1 MSAQSRRPLRNI
13 RTGIAVAL
21 IALTGTYVL
30 ADPVDDGVRANGTV
44 AYTEQA
50 AAVQLRSSGSVS
62 IGTYDG
68 GYVDF
73 AITTPTSSSEDLSYG
88 TSETASTTAGEVT
101 IVGTSIYLG
110 NGTTADN
117 IGSVDSTYN
126 GQDGER
132 LRINFVNSFSNASF
146 EEATLTG
153 WTKLES
159 QVVLG
164 STTIAGYVAIDRRN
178 YSGMGCANDYDDGVY
193 TGSNANMSRKS
204 VTVTSASASDGT
216 KSLLLDMYATAGSGG
231 GWVIHG
237 PAVYSDQ
244 FQATSGDEISF
255 DWKAIGGGDDYSVF
269 GYIVNVANGSQTT
282 VLDAYEQRDG
292 LKTNWTTASVEIPAS
307 GNYRF
312 VFVAGSHNA
321 DCGSQG
327 DAKLYIDNVQV
338 FGSKVDQTVAEKVAA
353 LVAYSNDS
361 NNPAA
366 TRSVAFTA
374 VNGAGTTTT
383 TETIT
388 VNITAVDDPP
398 ALTDPA
404 TITYLNTSA
413 DDTFSVASG
422 TLSDGF
428 SDPDGDTPTYSL
440 PNGISET
447 VTINSVNYDAAEA
460 GTFGTLRLNSST
472 GQYVM
477 VPNEGALD
485 PEQVSQSETFAVRAT
500 AAGVDADA
508 SLTLAVSVPASA
520 PTAPTGLTAN
530 PSGEGGVAL
539 SWDTPGWLGGSVV
552 ASYTIQ
558 KSSNGSTDW
567 TTATTSATTSATV
580 AGLTAPATW
589 YFRVTAT
596 NATGTSAVSSTTSS
610 NTYGLPTTPSDLT
623 ATPGDESATITWT
636 VLANDGGA
644 AISDY
649 EYQVDGDS
657 WVTAGTDGTEEI
669 TGLTNG
675 TAHTIGLRGVNA
687 AGDGATST
695 ISVTPRTIPGTPG
708 SLTSANVAADGF
720 DISFSAAT
728 DGGASISR
736 YEYRVDSGSGFGAWT
751 TTGGGSPSTVTL
763 SQLAD
768 DTSHDIELRAVNAAG
783 TGPEGAITVQ
793 TPARTL
799 TVTAGSTSILVD
811 GTSTLSHTVDAGAG
825 EVTYTVTGPC
835 SIAGTT
841 VTATGA
847 GTCTVTGTIATDST
861 SVTDV
866 TYSSVSAAETITVSL
881 ESQAA
886 VTVTGAPSS
895 LAYGASASL
904 ASSGGSGAGAVT
916 FDDGTS
922 TACEVE
928 PSTGDVTMT
937 AGTGTCEITATKA
950 ATYRYSS
957 TTSAAVTITPGP
969 AAVTVTGPTPASIV
983 YGAEIPTLDPVYS
996 GLVGDDTS
1004 VTGVTCSTDYDPTDA
1019 DNNVVGSYTTTCSG
1033 ASDPNYTASYE
1044 TGSLVVG
1051 RKQLRV
1057 TAPSQTIEYGTE
1069 VPSSFTP
1076 TITGFVYDQTVDDI
1090 TPPTCSTT
1098 YTAASNVGDYSTT
1111 CTAASATNYS
1121 FTYTAGVL
1129 TVTPIGQ
1136 STFSINVRTSDDE
1149 EFGDDDIAV
1158 YGQTIIIS
1166 TSGGSG
1172 TGAVT
1177 HSVGASDACTV
1188 ATVDGVTTLSI
1199 IAGVGTCTLTTSK
1212 AGDDNFDSIT
1222 ATRTFEI
1229 GPATLRRPSAPTV
1242 VAVNPTTIRVGIPV
1256 VTGATSHTV
1265 RLTADGVAVASV
1277 TVDADVTSVTFS
1289 DLDPNTTYAATV
1301 TAISGSDNWGD
1312 SLASASTET
1321 TTPEPQSAT
1330 ASIAVPDNTA
1340 TPTLVTADDAPT
1352 ISRQPGTA
1360 GATDINGQ
1368 PLDIVVR
1375 SLLSDA
1381 AVASAVSTPP
1391 AERTPD
1397 QVVAIQTAAR
1407 MLAEDFDDARPAGLA
1422 PMFAVVNTPTGVVI
1436 RGLVDGGDTDAIN
1449 DTTKEQIR
1457 GDIPFE
1463 NAIVLETQESTLV
1476 LAALDPTGEPVPLTA
1491 GGVLEIYGGTVATA
1505 AFGFE
1510 PGSSGEVVIFST
1522 PRLIATFDTN
1532 DYGAFTGEFDLPP
1545 DLEPGEHTL
1554 VFTTESLTKSIGIRI
1569 PEPSRSLPSTGANTD
1584 GLLPWLVLIMATGA
1598 LVWLISSGR
1607 HRQSF
1612 VRV

>member
-1 MSAQSRRPLRNI
+1 MNAQSRRPLRNI

-30 ADPVDDGVRANGTV
+30 ADPVDDGARANGTV

-50 AAVQLRSSGSVS
+50 AAVQLRSSGSVTN
-62 IGTYDG
+62 GTYDG

-73 AITTPTSSSEDLSYG
+73 AITTPTSSSEDLSYS

-101 IVGTSIYLG
+101 IVGTSVYLG

-117 IGSVDSTYN
+117 IGSVDSTYD

-132 LRINFVNSFSNASF
+132 LRINFVNSFPNAGF
-146 EEATLTG
+146 EEGITG
-153 WTKLES
+153 WTYLD
-159 QVVLG
+159 QQIDLG
-164 STTIAGYVAIDRRN
+164 VTSIAGFQTVDTSY
-178 YSGMGCANDYDDGVY
+178 Y
-193 TGSNANMSRKS
+193 GSNKCSQTNDHK
-204 VTVTSASASDGT
+204 VTNRTPSDFDYEIITSSTPPYPREGSKALRLTSSISA
-216 KSLLLDMYATAGSGG
+216 AGGH
-231 GWVIHG
+231 VIHG
-237 PAVYSDQ
+237 PAVFSSP
-244 FQATSGDEISF
+244 FQASAGDTIYF
-255 DWKAIGGGDDYSVF
+255 DWTAAYGGDNYHVF
-269 GYIVNVANGSQTT
+269 GYVLNTDTGAQTEVIDATGSTSSWSTKATT
-282 VLDAYEQRDG
+282 I
-292 LKTNWTTASVEIPAS
+292 TTA
-307 GNYRF
+307 GTYRF
-312 VFVAGSHNA
+312 VFVSGTDDYS
-321 DCGSQG
+321 CGGVSG
-327 DAKLYIDNVQV
+327 ASLYIDNVQV
-338 FGSKVDQTVAEKVAA
+338 FGSKVDQSVAEKVAA
-353 LVAYSNDS
+353 LVGYSNSAD
-361 NNPAA
+361 NPSAIR
-366 TRSVAFTA
+366 TVAFTA

-388 VNITAVDDPP
+388 VNITGVDDPP
-398 ALTDPA
+398 TLSNPA
-404 TITYLNTSA
+404 TITYVNTSA
-413 DDTFSVASG
+413 DDTFSNVTG
-422 TLSDGF
+422 TLSSGF

-440 PNGISET
+440 PNGTSET
-447 VTINSVNYDAAEA
+447 VTINSVNYDAAEVGA
-460 GTFGTLRLNSST
+460 FGTLRLNSAT

-477 VPNEGALD
+477 VPNEDALD
-485 PEQVSQSETFAVRAT
+485 HEAVSQSETFAVRAT
-500 AAGVDADA
+500 ATGVDADA

-520 PTAPTGLTAN
+520 PTAPTGLTAS

-539 SWDTPGWLGGSVV
+539 SWTAPAWLGGSAVT
-552 ASYTIQ
+552 AYTIE
-558 KSSNGSTDW
+558 KSSTGSSNW
-567 TTATTSATTSATV
+567 TTATTSASTSATV
-580 AGLTAPATW
+580 TGLTAPATW

-596 NATGTSAVSSTTSS
+596 NATGTSAASSTTSS
-610 NTYGLPTTPSDLT
+610 NTYGLPTAPSDVT
-623 ATPGDESATITWT
+623 ITPGNESATITWT

-649 EYQVDGDS
+649 EYQVDGGS
-657 WVTAGTDGTEEI
+657 WVTAGVDGTESI

-675 TAHTIGLRGVNA
+675 TSHTIGLRAVNA
-687 AGDGATST
+687 AGNGATST
-695 ISVTPRTIPGTPG
+695 ISVTPRTIPGAPG
-708 SLTSANVAADGF
+708 SLASANVVADGF
-720 DISFSAAT
+720 DITFSAAS

-751 TTGGGSPSTVTL
+751 TTGSGSPSTVTL

-783 TGPEGAITVQ
+783 NGSTSAATVQ

-799 TVTAGSTSILVD
+799 TVAAGSTSILVD
-811 GTSTLSHTVDAGAG
+811 GTTTLSHAVDAGAG
-825 EVTYTVTGPC
+825 EVSYTLSGPC
-835 SIAGTT
+835 TIAGTT

-847 GTCTVTGTIATDST
+847 GTCTVTGTIATDT
-861 SVTDV
+861 ASVTGV
-866 TYSSVSAAETITVSL
+866 TYSSVSGTETITISL
-881 ESQAA
+881 ESQASLSI
-886 VTVTGAPSS
+886 TGAPSS
-895 LAYGASASL
+895 LAYGTSASL
-904 ASSGGSGAGAVT
+904 ATSGGSGAGAVT

-922 TACEVE
+922 TACEVD

-969 AAVTVTGPTPASIV
+969 ATVTVTGPTPASIV
-983 YGAEIPTLDPVYS
+983 YGAEIPALEPVYS

-1004 VTGVTCSTDYDPTDA
+1004 VTGITCSTDYDPTDT
-1019 DNNVVGSYTTTCSG
+1019 DNNVVGTYTTTCSG
-1033 ASDPNYTASYE
+1033 ASDSDYTASYE

-1057 TAPSQTIEYGTE
+1057 TAPSQTIEYGAE
-1069 VPSSFTP
+1069 VPASFTP
-1076 TITGFVYDQTVDDI
+1076 TITGFVYDQTIDDI

-1098 YTAASNVGDYSTT
+1098 YTAASSVGDYPIT
-1111 CTAASATNYS
+1111 CTGANATNYS

-1136 STFSINVRTSDDE
+1136 SAFSITVRTSDDE

-1158 YGQTIIIS
+1158 YGQTIIVS

-1172 TGAVT
+1172 TGAIS

-1188 ATVDGVTTLSI
+1188 ATADGVTTLTI
-1199 IAGVGTCTLTTSK
+1199 TAGVGTCTLTTSK

-1256 VTGATSHTV
+1256 VAGATGHTV
-1265 RLTADGVAVASV
+1265 RLSVDGVAVASV
-1277 TVDADVTSVTFS
+1277 TVDADVTSVSFS

-1301 TAISGSDNWGD
+1301 TAISGSDNWVD
-1312 SLASASTET
+1312 SLASISTDT
-1321 TTPEPQSAT
+1321 TTPKPQSAT
-1330 ASIAVPDNTA
+1330 ASIAVPDSTA
-1340 TPTLVTADDAPT
+1340 TPSLVTADDAPT
-1352 ISRQPGTA
+1352 IARQPGTA
-1360 GATDINGQ
+1360 GATDINGR

-1375 SLLSDA
+1375 SLLSDP

-1397 QVVAIQTAAR
+1397 QVAAIQTAAR
-1407 MLAEDFDDARPAGLA
+1407 TLAEDFDDARPTGLA
-1422 PMFAVVNTPTGVVI
+1422 PMFAIVNTPTGVVI
-1436 RGLVDGGDTDAIN
+1436 RGLTDTGDSDAIS
-1449 DTTKEQIR
+1449 DTTEAQIP
-1457 GDIPFE
+1457 GDVPFE
-1463 NAIVLETQESTLV
+1463 HAIVLETEESTLV

-1491 GGVLEIYGGTVATA
+1491 EGVLEIYGGTVATA

-1522 PRLIATFDTN
+1522 PRLIATFDTD

-1554 VFTTESLTKSIGIRI
+1554 VFTTESLTKSIGVRI
-1569 PEPSRSLPSTGANTD
+1569 PEPSRSLPSTGADTD
-1584 GLLPWLVLIMATGA
+1584 GLLPWLVLITATGA
-1598 LVWLISSGR
+1598 LVWLTSSGR
-1607 HRQSF
+1607 HRRSI